1 MSLTGTLNTV
11 QAGLQVT
18 QAALQIVGA
27 NVANAQ
33 TPGYVR
39 KTLVQQTT
47 AAGNSISVRS
57 ASIDR
62 ELDSLVQAQ
71 LRQATSGGSYAD
83 KLSTLYQQLQTLF
96 GAPGAANGIDT
107 LYNNFTTAL
116 QNLAV
121 SPSSYSA
128 QSSAINSAQL
138 LAQQLN
144 SMSNNIQGMR
154 VAAEQGIAADVQTAN
169 TDLQQI
175 AAINQQ
181 ISTANP
187 DDPTTATLLD
197 QRDQAIDQLSTLM
210 DIRVVS
216 GQFNQVSVYTGSGTE
231 LVGAQA
237 MTLSFNA
244 QGNLTPGSQWN
255 ADPSKSGTGTI
266 TLTSPGGSSIDL
278 IASGAIQSGE
288 IAAYLQMRDKILPQA
303 QSQLDEIAAQ
313 MSAAT
318 SNVTTQGTA
327 VTSGTQT
334 GFTVDTTGLQSGN
347 TINLTYTDAINVQHQ
362 ITIVRVDDASALPL
376 PDTTTANPNDQVIGI
391 NFNGGS
397 LSSPGVLSQIQTA
410 LSSTGL
416 QISASGNTLQ
426 VLNNLANTIQ
436 VNSLSETTT
445 MTSLTSGNPQL
456 PLFVDGTGYYTGAI
470 TAAGSE
476 EIGYAQR
483 ISVNGALLATPS
495 GLVTYSTLP
504 TTASGDNTR
513 PTFLYDQLNSAT
525 LTFSPASGI
534 GSVNSPMTGTLP
546 SFIGEIMTQQAQSA
560 ANASSLQ
567 QGQDVVVNS
576 LQQRMNSTSGVN
588 VDQEMTNL
596 LNLQNTYAANARVF
610 NVVQQMFQILM
621 QM

>member
-39 KTLVQQTT
+39 KTLDQVTT
-47 AAGNSISVRS
+47 AAGASISVRS
-57 ASIDR
+57 AAIER
-62 ELDSLVQAQ
+62 ELDQLVQSQ

-83 KLSTLYQQLQTLF
+83 KLSSLYQQLQTLY
-96 GAPGAANGIDT
+96 GAPGASSGLDT
-107 LYNNFTTAL
+107 LFNNFTTAL

-121 SPSSYSA
+121 SPNSFSA
-128 QSSAINSAQL
+128 QSSAVNSAQL

-144 SMSNNIQGMR
+144 SFSNNIQGMR
-154 VAAEQGIAADVQTAN
+154 EAAEQGIAADVQTAN

-181 ISTANP
+181 ISTSNP

-197 QRDQAIDQLSTLM
+197 QRDKAIDQLSTLM
-210 DIRVVS
+210 DIRVIP
-216 GQFNQVSVYTGSGTE
+216 GQFNQVSVYTGSGTQ

-244 QGNLTPGSQWN
+244 QGNLTPASQWN
-255 ADPSKSGTGTI
+255 ADPTKSGAGTI

-278 IASGAIQSGE
+278 LASGAIQSGE

-303 QSQLDEIAAQ
+303 QSQLDELAAQ
-313 MSAAT
+313 MSQAA
-318 SNVTTQGTA
+318 SDLTTQGTP
-327 VTSGTQT
+327 VTVGTQT
-334 GFTVDTTGLQSGN
+334 GFTVDTTGLQTGN
-347 TINLTYTDAINVQHQ
+347 IIHLTYTDATNTQHK
-362 ITIVRVDDASALPL
+362 ISIVRVDDPSVLPL
-376 PDTTTANPNDQVIGI
+376 PDTTTADPTDKVIGI
-391 NFNGGS
+391 NFAGGS
-397 LSSPGVLSQIQTA
+397 LSPSVISQLQTA
-410 LSSTGL
+410 LGATGL
-416 QISASGNTLQ
+416 QFSASGNTLQ
-426 VLNNLANTIQ
+426 VLNDPATTIT

-476 EIGYAQR
+476 EVGYAQR
-483 ISVNGALLATPS
+483 IAVNSALLSNPG
-495 GLVTYSTLP
+495 GLVAYSIAPP
-504 TTASGDNTR
+504 TAAGDNIR
-513 PTFLYDQLNSAT
+513 PTYLYNQLTSASR
-525 LTFSPASGI
+525 TFSPASGI
-534 GSVNSPMTGTLP
+534 GSISSPMSGTLP
-546 SFIGEIMTQQAQSA
+546 SFIGQIMTQQGQA
-560 ANASSLQ
+560 AADASSLKE
-567 QGQDVVVNS
+567 GQDVVVNA
-576 LQQRMNSTSGVN
+576 LQQRMNTTSGVN
-588 VDQEMTNL
+588 IDQEMTKL
-596 LNLQNTYAANARVF
+596 LDLQNTYAANARVF
-610 NVVQQMFQILM
+610 ATVQQMFQTLL